1 VHRLREGRSGRVAA
15 VLANGRARHEERHA
29 GADAV
34 KVKGTI
40 TWVGADD
47 CAAPRCVS
55 TTACSPSRSP
65 MPAARTSR
73 RASIRKACAS
83 STGYVEASLAER
95 RRRQRFQIERHG
107 YFVTERHDHAPGRPV
122 LNRIAPLRETWTP
135 K

>member
-1 VHRLREGRSGRVAA
+1 MSGAVTAVTARV
-15 VLANGRARHEERHA
+15 VPDTKSGTP

-47 CAAPRCVS
+47 CASAEVRLYDRLFTEPQPD
-55 TTACSPSRSP
+55 AGGKDFK
-65 MPAARTSR
+65 
-73 RASIRKACAS
+73 ASLNPQSLRVV
-83 STGYVEASLAER
+83 TGHVEASLADAAPD
-95 RRRQRFQIERHG
+95 QRFQIEPHG